1 MFCFASATQLLAIG
15 LLAAAASSVSAAED
29 PNPHF
34 ASMWDEDLSETNNEP
49 LVLTSGAVP
58 SWLRGG
64 SLVRNGPAQ
73 FFSAHRNF
81 TWAFDG
87 MARLC
92 SWSFPSDSA
101 AGEAG
106 QGSPPALFSSAF
118 VRSATFNKTRKDDKF
133 PKMMTVGSVVPKYSI
148 MDGVIP
154 LHDNVNVNVWKFTD
168 DAKSAMTV
176 TDSVDTLNFDPATL
190 ATQGVQDWS
199 HDTLSKTEISCA
211 HPHIEPGTNGTSL
224 INFALAVNPV
234 GNVTIQ
240 VRCVVLCVVCCVR
253 VCRKPVNASG
263 FGIKSY
269 T

>member
-1 MFCFASATQLLAIG
+1 
-15 LLAAAASSVSAAED
+15 
-29 PNPHF
+29 
-34 ASMWDEDLSETNNEP
+34 
-49 LVLTSGAVP
+49 
-58 SWLRGG
+58 
-64 SLVRNGPAQ
+64 
-73 FFSAHRNF
+73 
-81 TWAFDG
+81 
-87 MARLC
+87 
-92 SWSFPSDSA
+92 
-101 AGEAG
+101 
-106 QGSPPALFSSAF
+106 
-118 VRSATFNKTRKDDKF
+118 
-133 PKMMTVGSVVPKYSI
+133 

-224 INFALAVNPV
+224 INFALAVNPI

-240 VRCVVLCVVCCVR
+240 VRCGVARRVWWCMRLCSQCEWHWNTV
-253 VCRKPVNASG
+253 
-263 FGIKSY
+263 SY